1 MEHKLIL
8 GTVQFGLDYGVNNT
22 AGKVN
27 SRNVK
32 VILDA
37 AFEKGVLLL
46 DSAEGYGDSQE
57 KIGEYHINSSNSFQ
71 VITKFSSTRL
81 DLPANIKERVY
92 KNLKTLNIKS
102 LYSYMF
108 HSFDDYNKF
117 YPVFKEDLI
126 FLREEKSIQ
135 KIGVSLYTNE
145 ELEEVLKN
153 DNIDLVQL
161 PFNLFDNSSRRK
173 EILLKAKSKGLEIH
187 VRSTFLQGLFFKNVN
202 SIQGKILPL
211 KTYLEDLEQIK
222 NKYKVS
228 TETLALQYAL
238 QKSYIDKVLIGV
250 DSAEQLKKNIYI
262 CSEKTDIP
270 TKVID
275 NINIKEGSLLN
286 PINWI

>member
-8 GTVQFGLDYGVNNT
+8 GTVQFGLDYGVNNA

-27 SRNVK
+27 SSNVK

-57 KIGEYHINSSNSFQ
+57 KIGEYHINSSNSFR
-71 VITKFSSTRL
+71 VITKFSSARL

-187 VRSTFLQGLFFKNVN
+187 VRSTFLQGLFFKNLN
-202 SIQGKILPL
+202 SIQGKIVPL
-211 KTYLEDLEQIK
+211 KPYLEDLEQIK
-222 NKYKVS
+222 KKYKLS
-228 TETLALQYAL
+228 IETLALQYAL
-238 QKSYIDKVLIGV
+238 QKNYIDRVLIGV
-250 DSAEQLKKNIYI
+250 DSAEQLKKNIDI
-262 CSEKTDIP
+262 CSKKTDIP
-270 TKVID
+270 TKIID
-275 NINIKEGSLLN
+275 NINIAEGSLLN

>member
-8 GTVQFGLDYGVNNT
+8 GTVQFGLDYGVNST

-153 DNIDLVQL
+153 DDIDLVQL

-173 EILLKAKSKGLEIH
+173 EILLKANSKGLEIH
-187 VRSTFLQGLFFKNVN
+187 VRSNFLQGLFFKNVN

-238 QKSYIDKVLIGV
+238 QKSYIDRVLIGV